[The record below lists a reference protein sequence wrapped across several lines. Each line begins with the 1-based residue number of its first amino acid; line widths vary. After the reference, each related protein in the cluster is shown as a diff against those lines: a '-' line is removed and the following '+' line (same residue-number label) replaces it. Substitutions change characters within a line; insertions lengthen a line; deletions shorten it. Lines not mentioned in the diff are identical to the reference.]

1 MDERQNR
8 VGRSGAWA
16 WQHAPCASL
25 TVQPKH
31 SAFEY
36 RNKKHNF
43 RCQLGDRY
51 CQLGGQVTTGGG
63 APQVAPHLAQQGR
76 HGKQLPRMPVPMPC
90 RELGWSG
97 SGSEDV

>member
-1 MDERQNR
+1 MAACTMCLFDSTAQAQRFRISKQETW
-8 VGRSGAWA
+8 GRCVCG
-16 WQHAPCASL
+16 
-25 TVQPKH
+25 
-31 SAFEY
+31 
-36 RNKKHNF
+36 KKPQNF